1 MIKSILLLS
10 CALTLGQAADRTEW
24 QLAPQ
29 LAPGLEFVYRGAY
42 IEESLIPNV
51 QYQRHY
57 RLESNLFILDAGAKD
72 WHVAVMTS
80 LRLHDPRQ
88 PQDDKGDGPSSV
100 RLGQL
105 HIDQQGRLRTLD
117 KKLVEVPLS
126 GPATLESGCFV
137 PAPLIRV
144 RRNSA
149 WDIADEGKPIQHW
162 QFLGVE
168 AVAGVTCVKVGCV
181 QQSDDW
187 DHTRADHTAWRRR
200 DTLWIWPQFN
210 VAQKVERI
218 IEQRAPARDAPTHR
232 ATVRYELESHM
243 KFSGKFFDDRK
254 QDALKSC
261 KFQDDAQAL
270 IREPQFYRTQIDGM
284 VQRITFHLERH
295 EKTPYRQAVVHL
307 KSALENAQK
316 GEAPVPHVADEPPP
330 PAVKVLAVGDQAADF
345 TVSSFTESAATRLL
359 AHRGKPVLI
368 FFYNPA
374 TELGKDVL
382 EYVRRLS
389 GRHGQQ
395 LAVMAMAVASDEDLV
410 RTQHQTMKLTFPILD
425 GNGMRLTFGAVQTPR
440 FVLLDGNGVVRLAQ
454 TGWGSRN
461 VVRNRGDVG
470 ALFEEMTLPLA
481 ASRSPGAA
489 RARSRK
495 RQELPRL
502 HAQPIL
508 FNRNAAIRCYP
519 RFLS

>member
-10 CALTLGQAADRTEW
+10 CALTLGQATDRTEW

-29 LAPGLEFVYRGAY
+29 LASSLELVYRGAY

-57 RLESNLFILDAGAKD
+57 RLESNLFIIDASPKD

-80 LRLHDPRQ
+80 LSLHDPRQ
-88 PQDDKGDGPSSV
+88 PQGDDRNGPTSV

-105 HIDQQGRLRTLD
+105 RVDQQGRVRTLD
-117 KKLVEVPLS
+117 KKLVEIPLS

-137 PAPLIRV
+137 PAPLIPV
-144 RRNSA
+144 RRNAA
-149 WDIADEGKPIQHW
+149 WDIADEGRPIQHW

-168 AVAGVTCVKVGCV
+168 NVGGVICLKIAGV

-200 DTLWIWPQFN
+200 DTLWIWPQYN

-243 KFSGKFFDDRK
+243 KFAGKFFDDRK

-270 IREPQFYRTQIDGM
+270 IREPQFYRAQIDSTL
-284 VQRITFHLERH
+284 QRLTFHLERH
-295 EKTPYRQAVVHL
+295 DKTPYRQVVLHL
-307 KSALENAQK
+307 KNTLENAQK
-316 GEAPVPHVADEPPP
+316 GEAPVPHVADDPPP
-330 PAVKVLAVGDQAADF
+330 PTVKVLAIGQQAADF
-345 TVSSFTESAATRLL
+345 TVSSFTESAATRLQS
-359 AHRGKPVLI
+359 HRGTPVLI

-374 TELGKDVL
+374 TPLGKEVL
-382 EYVRRLS
+382 DYVKRLT
-389 GRHGQQ
+389 GKPGQQ
-395 LAVMAMAVASDEDLV
+395 LAVMAMAVTQDEDLV
-410 RTQHQTMKLTFPILD
+410 RKQHQDLKLTFPILD
-425 GNGMRLTFGAVQTPR
+425 GNGMRLTYGAVQTPR
-440 FVLLDGNGVVRLAQ
+440 FVLLDGDGIVRLAQ
-454 TGWGSRN
+454 TGWGIATSIEIE
-461 VVRNRGDVG
+461 
-470 ALFEEMTLPLA
+470 AMLA
-481 ASRSPGAA
+481 
-489 RARSRK
+489 
-495 RQELPRL
+495 
-502 HAQPIL
+502 
-508 FNRNAAIRCYP
+508 RC
-519 RFLS
+519 LKK